1 MARAISL
8 GGFGP
13 LGIMLPLAVF
23 VGVVFWP
30 GPSPDFRAAGTGEA
44 AIALSFATCSG
55 GSDDNCV
62 IDGDTF
68 RLDGRKIRI
77 ADIDTPETGGAR
89 CAEERALGDRATD
102 RLGELLSAG
111 SFELTS
117 GARDRDKY
125 GRELRTVM
133 RSGESIGDTLIAEG
147 LARPWEGSRRPWC
160 GTSDV

>member
-1 MARAISL
+1 MARALSL
-8 GGFGP
+8 GGLGP
-13 LGIMLPLAVF
+13 IGIMLPLAVF

-30 GPSPDFRAAGTGEA
+30 GATPNLDEASPGEVPV
-44 AIALSFATCSG
+44 ALSFSTCSSG
-55 GSDDNCV
+55 LDDNCV

-89 CAEERALGDRATD
+89 CPEERALGDRATD

-111 SFELTS
+111 SFELTY
-117 GARDRDKY
+117 GARDRDKH

-133 RSGESIGDTLIAEG
+133 RNGRSLGNTLIAEG

-160 GTSDV
+160 GTAEV